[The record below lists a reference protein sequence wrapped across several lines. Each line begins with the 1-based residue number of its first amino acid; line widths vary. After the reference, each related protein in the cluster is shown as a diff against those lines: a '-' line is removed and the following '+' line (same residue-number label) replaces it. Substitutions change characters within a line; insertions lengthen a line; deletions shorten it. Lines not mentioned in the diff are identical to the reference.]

1 MKPMARVMK
10 QVILLRFEWS
20 VRALA
25 QPAHVQLGLYP
36 DFVCVA
42 DELVLEFDEWRQKI
56 LDSPVASNWSE
67 GRMRM
72 IDELDQQIV
81 RMSEEHDEDLWTER
95 ALVERGEWGRIREL
109 AERLV
114 QEMNWSSEP
123 PPRDRDLFVGP
134 PE

>member
-1 MKPMARVMK
+1 MK

-36 DFVCVA
+36 DFVCVG
-42 DELVLEFDEWRQKI
+42 DELVLEFDEWRQKF

-67 GRMRM
+67 GRVRM
-72 IDELDQQIV
+72 IDEIDQQIV
-81 RMSEEHDEDLWTER
+81 RMTDQHDEDLWLDRR
-95 ALVERGEWGRIREL
+95 ALAERGEWGRLREL
-109 AERLV
+109 AERLI
-114 QEMNWSSEP
+114 QEMNWSDDP
-123 PPRDRDLFVGP
+123 PPPERDLFVGP